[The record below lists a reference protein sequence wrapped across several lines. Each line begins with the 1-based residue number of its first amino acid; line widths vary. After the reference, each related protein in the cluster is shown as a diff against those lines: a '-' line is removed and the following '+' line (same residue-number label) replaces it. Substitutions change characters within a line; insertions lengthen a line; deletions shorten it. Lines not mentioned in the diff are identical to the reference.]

1 MGHFAILDCNNF
13 YASCE
18 RLFNPGLEGK
28 AVVVLSNNDGC
39 VIARSQEAKQLKIQ
53 MGTPYFQIKDFCAYH
68 KVQVFSSNYRLYGDL
83 SRRVMD
89 ILMDMGL
96 DVEVYSID
104 EAFLQFP
111 DSMLAEA
118 IERVCIEI
126 RKKVRKWVGI
136 PTAVG
141 IAPTKTLA
149 KLANDKA
156 KKSPQGIFNLCDPT
170 SRQSVLEASLVED
183 IWGIGRNNKIKL
195 NSKGIYT
202 AKQFSDQDPL
212 FIRKLMGVVGER
224 MLWELR
230 GLSCLPLD
238 NEPVPKQSITCS
250 RSFGKKIACIEELSE
265 ALSTFVN
272 TACIKLRE
280 QSSFAQGLC
289 IFLESAIDPKTQ
301 RGRYYSHGG
310 KLPYPTQDTSIVIGQ
325 AKHYLQKIYQKK
337 EIYRKCGVILL
348 DLISEEQI
356 VPDLFRE
363 NFFKRTHLMDTL
375 DVINARFGKNAVFFA
390 AMGTQCGWRGRSD
403 KASKYCTTNWHGLPI
418 VKAGRLRSIFLVH
431 EFQ

>member
-18 RLFNPGLEGK
+18 RLFNPSLEGK
-28 AVVVLSNNDGC
+28 AVIVLSNNDGC

-53 MGTPYFQIKDFCAYH
+53 MGTPYFKIKDFCSYH
-68 KVQVFSSNYRLYGDL
+68 KVKVFSSNYRLYGDL

-96 DVEVYSID
+96 EVEVYSID

-111 DSMLAEA
+111 NTMLAEA
-118 IERVCIEI
+118 IEGACIAL
-126 RKKVRKWVGI
+126 RQKVKKWVGI

-156 KKSPQGIFNLCDPT
+156 KKSPQGVFSLCDPVLRQTILET
-170 SRQSVLEASLVED
+170 SPVED
-183 IWGIGRNNKIKL
+183 VWGIGSNSKIKL
-195 NSKGIYT
+195 NRKGIYT
-202 AKQFSDQDPL
+202 AKEFCDQDPL
-212 FIRKLMGVVGER
+212 FIRKLMGIVGER

-230 GLSCLPLD
+230 GLSCLPLN

-250 RSFGKKIACIEELSE
+250 RSFGKKITALEELSE

-272 TACIKLRE
+272 TACIKLR
-280 QSSFAQGLC
+280 QQGSFAQGLC
-289 IFLESAIDPKTQ
+289 IFLESAIDPKTS

-310 KLPYPTQDTSIVIGQ
+310 KLPYATQDTGMVIAQ
-325 AKHYLQKIYQKK
+325 AKHYLRQIYQTK
-337 EIYRKCGVILL
+337 EVYRKCGVILL
-348 DLISEEQI
+348 DLISADQI
-356 VPDLFRE
+356 APDLFE
-363 NFFKRTHLMDTL
+363 SSFKRTQLMDTM
-375 DVINARFGKNAVFFA
+375 DEINAQYGKEAVFFA
-390 AMGTQCGWRGRSD
+390 AMGTQREWKARSD
-403 KASKYCTTNWHGLPI
+403 NSSKYCTTSWQGLPI
-418 VKAGRLRSIFLVH
+418 VKAGLFYQIIL
-431 EFQ
+431 